1 MQVDNKLAIPTYSP
15 PSPTIAKSKYF
26 IYKKKNSNAIL
37 ATFKACLVKKS
48 CFVLNFDKS
57 HFC

>member
-26 IYKKKNSNAIL
+26 IYIKKKFLRNIGSVQSVP
-37 ATFKACLVKKS
+37 C
-48 CFVLNFDKS
+48 
-57 HFC
+57 